1 MRGRHL
7 ALGVLLVLASAGCS
21 DDCVGPRIDV
31 RVESGR
37 YAQTFADG
45 GNVQE
50 TNPRG
55 ELVVDRDAGTVVF
68 TRVIDGGRYVARYRI
83 TSP

>member
-1 MRGRHL
+1 MG
-7 ALGVLLVLASAGCS
+7 
-21 DDCVGPRIDV
+21 DV
-31 RVESGR
+31 PEP
-37 YAQTFADG
+37 
-45 GNVQE
+45 
-50 TNPRG
+50 NPPG

>member
-1 MRGRHL
+1 VRRDRL
-7 ALGVLLVLASAGCS
+7 VLGALLVLASAGCGEPCS
-21 DDCVGPRIDV
+21 GSRTVIRVG
-31 RVESGR
+31 SGR
-37 YAQTFADG
+37 YAQTFAHMGD
-45 GNVQE
+45 VPE
-50 TNPRG
+50 TNPPG

>member
-7 ALGVLLVLASAGCS
+7 ALGALLVLASAGCS
-21 DDCVGPRIDV
+21 DDCVGARVDV
-31 RVESGR
+31 RVASGR

-45 GNVQE
+45 GTAHE

>member
-1 MRGRHL
+1 MRHDLL
-7 ALGVLLVLASAGCS
+7 ALGALLVLAGAGCS
-21 DDCVGPRIDV
+21 DPCSGSRTVIRVG
-31 RVESGR
+31 SGR
-37 YAQTFADG
+37 YAQTFAHLGD
-45 GNVQE
+45 VPE
-50 TNPRG
+50 TNPPG

>member
-1 MRGRHL
+1 MRHDLL
-7 ALGVLLVLASAGCS
+7 ALGALLVLASAGCGDPCS
-21 DDCVGPRIDV
+21 NSRTVIRVG
-31 RVESGR
+31 SGR

-45 GNVQE
+45 GSVQE

>member
-7 ALGVLLVLASAGCS
+7 ALGGLIALAVAGCGDPCS
-21 DDCVGPRIDV
+21 RSRIDL

-45 GNVQE
+45 GSVQE

-83 TSP
+83 TPP